1 MSESEVPLLGL
12 CFLNVFDW
20 GRIERATAA
29 TTEAPVLKVFKIN
42 FEFDVLIK
50 KNKISGLI

>member
-1 MSESEVPLLGL
+1 MFLIGAELSELQHFRYFE
-12 CFLNVFDW
+12 
-20 GRIERATAA
+20 TT